1 MANDGKSGGRSG
13 GLNSGRT
20 IVGTRNASMSDRSER
35 SSGGSRPASTGDIA
49 SRGGGNRSG
58 GRFSGSFSS
67 REAMANTN
75 ESDLSRQ
82 TRGSRPKGLDDL
94 DANILDGY
102 EDALVAAEESS
113 DPDAFKYTLAVDIV
127 NSNVGNEQT
136 LGDNAYKQAIDAVY
150 DKMNPSVSG
159 RTMRG
164 ENLATDFINFLDDG
178 IDAVNY
184 GIGTGIDWVWDNT
197 VGNVGGLL
205 GMGGGALGNLFLGED
220 NDLGKVFEQS
230 RDNVADLV
238 TPETGAMVSDMLID
252 VGLAAVPGI
261 GTGLV
266 LGKNAIQNSENIYE
280 FMTGADDITGEQLD
294 PTQWAFKGVTG
305 IGGTALSALPGA
317 GNVKNA
323 NLTAQ
328 LGAEQLADTLPKLQR
343 ASDIVDVM
351 RRNSDDL
358 ATLGAPLPETV
369 QAALRNSDGLVDLAR
384 HADDMPADVSA
395 AIRNYDSLVN
405 HADDIPADVSAAI
418 NNADRMTDAL
428 AKARYDASEI
438 ASQYP
443 HVQVNSP
450 DELLGAGFR
459 SSSDNLVDPNMA
471 PPPINPYDQ
480 IVNEISR
487 ANAEVRMLEDMAAQY
502 DDELLEIV
510 GKWNAGSPT
519 VSATADQLDDEVLD
533 AVSRWATDSS
543 NIKATANQLDD
554 EVLDAIAKSR
564 PRDADAIAELGQSFD
579 DALLD
584 RMNDMYRLEDA
595 ADLARLDSRANTPA
609 AFVDSL
615 RNYGPSFRANMSNA
629 AASGRS
635 GNANL
640 VSGHPINAF
649 RDYKDAL
656 GSVRDAFVP
665 PTSRTTAMR
674 DLVAQM
680 RTAGSGGGRGIP
692 GLLVSGG
699 KRAAQSA
706 LPSLAGY
713 ASSMLAEYGN
723 DAIPAFNDAF
733 YGAADKDFILPFL
746 MSVAA
751 PGMRR
756 ASGGLTNPNGS
767 FSDFSV
773 PIMATKATGAAKH
786 LNRYPIA
793 SDEGYTSPEEAAQY
807 IAAASDSYDDEE
819 AYPWL

>member
-13 GLNSGRT
+13 GPNRGRT
-20 IVGTRNASMSDRSER
+20 LIGMNNVRRDDRTDRESDV
-35 SSGGSRPASTGDIA
+35 A

-127 NSNVGNEQT
+127 DSNIGNEQT

-159 RTMRG
+159 RQMRG
-164 ENLATDFINFLDDG
+164 ENIVTDFVNFLDDG

-184 GIGTGIDWVWDNT
+184 GIGTGIDFIWDNT
-197 VGNVGGLL
+197 VGNLGGLAT
-205 GMGGGALGNLFLGED
+205 MGGGALGNLFFGED
-220 NDLGKVFEQS
+220 NDLGEMFEQG
-230 RDNVADLV
+230 RDAVGDWV
-238 TPETGAMVSDMLID
+238 TPETGAIVSDMLID
-252 VGLAAVPGI
+252 LGLSAIPGV

-294 PTQWAFKGVTG
+294 PTQWLFKGVTG
-305 IGGTALSALPGA
+305 IGGTALSALPGS
-317 GNVKNA
+317 GNMKNA

-358 ATLGAPLPETV
+358 ATLGAPLPDTV
-369 QAALRNSDGLVDLAR
+369 QAALKNSDGLMDLAR
-384 HADDMPADVSA
+384 HADDMPAEVSE
-395 AIRNYDSLVN
+395 AIRNYNSLVGM
-405 HADDIPADVSAAI
+405 ADDMPAEVSQAI

-428 AKARYDASEI
+428 AKARYDASEVL
-438 ASQYP
+438 SRHQD
-443 HVQVNSP
+443 VQIHDPS
-450 DELLGAGFR
+450 ELIGAGFP
-459 SSSDNLVDPNMA
+459 SSPGSLRTYNHPL
-471 PPPINPYDQ
+471 PPNPYTEA
-480 IVNEISR
+480 VNEISR
-487 ANAEVRMLEDMAAQY
+487 ANAEVKMLEDMTAQY
-502 DDELLEIV
+502 DDELLELV
-510 GKWNAGSPT
+510 GKWNASSP
-519 VSATADQLDDEVLD
+519 VINMTAEQLDDEVLG
-533 AVSRWATDSS
+533 AVSKWAADSS
-543 NIKATANQLDD
+543 NIKATVGQLDD

-564 PRDADAIAELGQSFD
+564 PRDADAVAELGESFD

-584 RMNDMYRLEDA
+584 NMTNMYRLQDA
-595 ADLARLDSRANTPA
+595 ADMARIDSRANTPA
-609 AFVDSL
+609 ALVDTL
-615 RNYGPSFRANMSNA
+615 KDYGKNYGPNFRANMGNA

-640 VSGHPINAF
+640 VTGHPIKAF

-656 GSVRDAFVP
+656 GSVKDAFLP
-665 PTSRTTAMR
+665 PTTRTREMQN
-674 DLVAQM
+674 LVAQM
-680 RTAGSGGGRGIP
+680 KTAQTLPQKAAGA
-692 GLLVSGG
+692 G
-699 KRAAQSA
+699 KRLMQSA
-706 LPSLAGY
+706 LPSLGGY

-723 DAIPAFNDAF
+723 EALPAFNDAF
-733 YGAADKDFILPFL
+733 YGRDDTAFILPFAA
-746 MSVAA
+746 SVLA

-756 ASGGLTNPNGS
+756 ASGSLTNPSGS

-773 PIMATKATGAAKH
+773 PIMATKATGAAKR
-786 LNRYPIA
+786 LNKYPIA

-807 IAAASDSYDDEE
+807 IMAASGSLDEDEE
-819 AYPWL
+819 EYPWL

>member
-1 MANDGKSGGRSG
+1 MANDGKSGGRSIG
-13 GLNSGRT
+13 TNSGRT
-20 IVGTRNASMSDRSER
+20 LLGTRNVSRKTDESNDR
-35 SSGGSRPASTGDIA
+35 GF
-49 SRGGGNRSG
+49 GNRS
-58 GRFSGSFSS
+58 SGSFSGGVTRRS
-67 REAMANTN
+67 IMENTN
-75 ESDLSRQ
+75 ESDLTRNM
-82 TRGSRPKGLDDL
+82 RGSRPKGLDDL
-94 DANILDGY
+94 DANILEGY

-150 DKMNPSVSG
+150 DKMSPSVSG

-178 IDAVNY
+178 IDTINY

-205 GMGGGALGNLFLGED
+205 GMGGGALGNVFFGED
-220 NDLGKVFEQS
+220 NDLGEVFEQS
-230 RDNVADLV
+230 RDKVADLV
-238 TPETGAMVSDMLID
+238 TPETGAMVSDMLLD

-294 PTQWAFKGVTG
+294 PTQWAFKGITG

-369 QAALRNSDGLVDLAR
+369 QAALRNSDGLIDLAR

-395 AIRNYDSLVN
+395 AIRNYDNLVN

-428 AKARYDASEI
+428 AKARYDASEV
-438 ASQYP
+438 ASRYP
-443 HVQVNSP
+443 DVQIYSP
-450 DELLGAGFR
+450 DELLGAGYR
-459 SSSDNLVDPNMA
+459 SSSDSLVGPSIATLPPDPYSQA
-471 PPPINPYDQ
+471 
-480 IVNEISR
+480 VNEITR

-502 DDELLEIV
+502 DDELLEII
-510 GKWNAGSPT
+510 GKWNASSPT
-519 VSATADQLDDEVLD
+519 VSATADQLDDEVLE
-533 AVSRWATDSS
+533 AVGKWATDSS
-543 NIKATANQLDD
+543 NIKAAANQLDD
-554 EVLDAIAKSR
+554 EVLDAIVGSR
-564 PRDADAIAELGQSFD
+564 PRDAEAIAELGQSFD

-595 ADLARLDSRANTPA
+595 ADLARLDARANTPA
-609 AFVDSL
+609 AFVDSIRDYG

-649 RDYKDAL
+649 RDYRDAL

-665 PTSRTTAMR
+665 PTSRTRAMR
-674 DLVAQM
+674 DMVAQM
-680 RTAGSGGGRGIP
+680 RTASDGGGRGVP
-692 GLLVSGG
+692 GLLLSGG

-756 ASGGLTNPNGS
+756 ASGSLTNPSGS

-773 PIMATKATGAAKH
+773 PIMATKATGASKY

-807 IAAASDSYDDEE
+807 IMAASDGYDDEE
-819 AYPWL
+819 GEYPWQ